1 MLTKPSVKIRTTS
14 SEMFKNISKTI
25 HVSSIMT
32 PRRNFLYCKPNDM
45 LDKKLSEM
53 EKGPFD
59 VIPMLV
65 GGDIETGHIAKYLDQ
80 ETMKQK
86 RNQGCQYCKDAAT
99 EIEHE
104 DRLQV
109 DFPLEK
115 LIIKFLSRTNKPKIP
130 FFVVNHGNRIVGL
143 MTLADLDKVAVKTYL
158 FALIS
163 ELELSLLDIISK
175 HYESL
180 KTACKCRY
188 CNGKRKILSAGKRK
202 NPEDRLEDYYYLYL
216 TEMFHMITQSDL
228 NVRIAPHFNTKDY
241 IDIVQLR
248 NTVAHTK
255 PLVSGKFPVKRLI
268 ETQNL
273 IKSLISACKS

>member
-1 MLTKPSVKIRTTS
+1 
-14 SEMFKNISKTI
+14 
-25 HVSSIMT
+25 MT
-32 PRRNFLYCKPNDM
+32 PRCKFEYCKPNDLLAERLEVM
-45 LDKKLSEM
+45 KHRR
-53 EKGPFD
+53 FD
-59 VIPMLV
+59 VVPVLQ
-65 GGDIETGHIAKYLDQ
+65 GKDLESGHISDYLDR
-80 ETMKQK
+80 ETVVQRIEQGFRYCMDASTKIGEDDRMKE
-86 RNQGCQYCKDAAT
+86 DVH
-99 EIEHE
+99 IE
-104 DRLQV
+104 DVMAKFQSRA
-109 DFPLEK
+109 DK
-115 LIIKFLSRTNKPKIP
+115 LKIP
-130 FFVVNHGNRIVGL
+130 FFLVNSADKIVGL
-143 MTLADLDKVAVKTYL
+143 VTLADLDKIAVKMYL

-188 CNGKRKILSAGKRK
+188 CNGKRKILSADKKK

-228 NVRIAPHFNTKDY
+228 NVRIAPHFKTKDY